1 MREIRQSGSE
11 GGGADQA
18 ALPTPIRQTVKY
30 AARSKKYAAWS
41 GPADSLSKVP
51 CGCVPIF
58 CNTQSSSGL
67 RFACA
72 PGALFTRIIAKD
84 GL

>member
-30 AARSKKYAAWS
+30 AARSKKYAA
-41 GPADSLSKVP
+41 
-51 CGCVPIF
+51 
-58 CNTQSSSGL
+58 
-67 RFACA
+67 
-72 PGALFTRIIAKD
+72 
-84 GL
+84 